1 MLINPIK
8 QNDVVTLVMNNGSE
22 IVGSFE
28 SKDSNGNIK
37 LKKPVALT
45 MTETGAGFVPYSVSG
60 ETLDNP
66 INLVDQV
73 SCRWCERE
81 RTSRTAILDLLAI
94 SLPKYQHDYWRSGR
108 CQQYIDWVM
117 LEIVVPV
124 RL

>member
-66 INLVDQV
+66 IEFSGSSVMSMV
-73 SCRWCERE
+73 
-81 RTSRTAILDLLAI
+81 RTRKDFADGYSRST
-94 SLPKYQHDYWRSGR
+94 SN
-108 CQQYIDWVM
+108 
-117 LEIVVPV
+117 IVT
-124 RL
+124 